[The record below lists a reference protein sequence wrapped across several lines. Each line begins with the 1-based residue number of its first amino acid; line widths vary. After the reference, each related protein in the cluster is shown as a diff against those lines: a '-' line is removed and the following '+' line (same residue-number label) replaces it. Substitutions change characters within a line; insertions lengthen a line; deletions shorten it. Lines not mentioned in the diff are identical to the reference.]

1 MTYIAQL
8 SDGSNTQFFPRT
20 RWDALLNVP
29 SLVQPSALKIT
40 RWDNCITAQNG
51 CRWSDKTYVERA
63 DFVNFSILAV
73 YSGWLATN
81 NKINAWTNVV
91 AGTFPKSIMNGY
103 TELTPLGVCRH
114 TDPVKFDIFI
124 NTTNGVQFYTRQD
137 MPANTGF
144 PVETAYL
151 IHN

>member
-40 RWDNCITAQNG
+40 RWDKCLTPQNG
-51 CRWSDKTYVERA
+51 CQFGKEYYVERA
-63 DFVNFSILAV
+63 DFINFSIIAV
-73 YSGWLATN
+73 YISWLKVN
-81 NKINAWTNVV
+81 NKINSWTNVV
-91 AGTFPKSIMNGY
+91 GATFPKSLLNGY
-103 TELTPLGVCRH
+103 TKLTPLGVCRRTEPH
-114 TDPVKFDIFI
+114 IDIFL
-124 NTTNGVQFYTRQD
+124 NADLGVQLYTRD
-137 MPANTGF
+137 NLSAGDGL
-144 PVETAYL
+144 PVELAYL